1 MQVGT
6 PGQNLRL
13 IPSNSGNAVWPVLP
27 QGCTVG
33 DPDNCGD
40 LRGYLFL
47 PNASS
52 TWNNTGLYGLVLT
65 EEVELGYS
73 GNANFGYDNL
83 TLGRP
88 GDRLPTLSHQVIE
101 GFATKDFYIGSFG
114 LSPHAVNISTLD
126 DPQPSFLGAL
136 AQQNKISSTSWAY
149 TAGAFYRE
157 PTAFGSLT
165 LGGYDTTRFVQNNV
179 TFPFGP
185 DTNRDLLVPIRSI
198 TSDAASE
205 PLLSTVIYAYIDS
218 LVPHIWLP
226 LNACQAF
233 EQAYGLIYNE
243 TAELY
248 FVNDTLH
255 DKLTSQNPNVTFTLG
270 PAVAEG
276 ATVDI
281 VMQYRSFDLMAEYPI
296 VNNATRYFPL
306 KQAQNDSQFT
316 LGRTFLQDAY
326 VIADY
331 DRNNFSVSQAV
342 FPNISNTQRIVAIR
356 RPDNSLLPTHHK
368 TLSTDAII
376 GIVIAGVVS
385 SLITLT
391 TIVYNMRKRVK
402 KRSIIRSSGDPTTDR
417 DESEYRKG
425 ELENTER
432 SHPVEM
438 PVAEP
443 KELTAVEAQ
452 RPELSAQT
460 QTPIYEML
468 EPPIELGDPS
478 FVHTEQVRE
487 FDNTRAYK

>member
-13 IPSNSGNAVWPVLP
+13 MPSNSGNAVWPVLP
-27 QGCTVG
+27 QGCIVG
-33 DPDNCGD
+33 DPENCGD

-52 TWNNTGLYGLVLT
+52 TWNNTGLYSLVLT

-73 GNANFGYDNL
+73 GNANFGYDDL

-88 GDRLPTLSHQVIE
+88 GDGLPTLSHQVIE

-114 LSPHAVNISTLD
+114 LSPHAINISTLD
-126 DPQPSFLGAL
+126 NPQPSFLGAL
-136 AQQNKISSTSWAY
+136 AQQNKTPSTSWAY
-149 TAGAFYRE
+149 TAGAFYRQ

-165 LGGYDTTRFVQNNV
+165 LGGYDATRFVHNNV
-179 TFPFGP
+179 TFSFGP

-198 TSDAASE
+198 TSDVASE

-233 EQAYGLIYNE
+233 EQAYGLMYNE

-248 FVNDTLH
+248 FVNNTLH
-255 DKLTSQNPNVTFTLG
+255 DKLLSQNPNVTFTLG
-270 PAVAEG
+270 PASAGG

-281 VMQYRSFDLMAEYPI
+281 VMQYGSFDLMAEYPI
-296 VNNATRYFPL
+296 VNNGTRYFPL
-306 KQAQNDSQFT
+306 KRAQNDSQFT

-331 DRNNFSVSQAV
+331 DRNNFSVSQAI
-342 FPNISNTQRIVAIR
+342 FPNISNTQQIVAIR
-356 RPDNSLLPTHHK
+356 RPDGSFLPTHK
-368 TLSTDAII
+368 TLSRGAIV
-376 GIVIAGVVS
+376 GIVVAGVS
-385 SLITLT
+385 SLITLGT
-391 TIVYNMRKRVK
+391 VIAYSMHKKAK
-402 KRSIIRSSGDPTTDR
+402 KRSIDHSSGDPTIDR
-417 DESEYRKG
+417 DRFGFEKG

-443 KELTAVEAQ
+443 KELTAVEAR
-452 RPELSAQT
+452 RPELSAPT
-460 QTPIYEML
+460 QSPIYEML
-468 EPPIELGDPS
+468 ETPAELEDPT
-478 FVHTEQVRE
+478 FVHTEQ
-487 FDNTRAYK
+487 DNPRAYK